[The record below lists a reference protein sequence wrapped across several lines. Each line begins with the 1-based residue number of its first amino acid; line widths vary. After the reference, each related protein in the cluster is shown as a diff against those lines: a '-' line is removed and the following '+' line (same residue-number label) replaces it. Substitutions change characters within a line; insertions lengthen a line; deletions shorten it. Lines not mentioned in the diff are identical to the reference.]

1 MSIRRNIEINFLQN
15 RKYTDS
21 NCPKSNDKTVFISS
35 LDLIGEIAVLTNPTN
50 DNVSIEKWSISDGKK
65 LHTFVFPLNCVI
77 HRNSTLNVYTCPGR
91 EYNGGVYTNPCV
103 LWTNLDGTMRK
114 KEVLNNGANV
124 FHQNLLAAYVP
135 YLQIIAPCSFTTLL
149 ESSSH
154 RVLPPNTTLVA
165 R

>member
-50 DNVSIEKWSISDGKK
+50 DNVSVEKWSISDGKK

-91 EYNGGVYTNPCV
+91 EHNGGVYTNPCV

-124 FHQNLLAAYVP
+124 FHQIFQLLMFLIFRSLHYAASQRFWKV
-135 YLQIIAPCSFTTLL
+135 
-149 ESSSH
+149 H
-154 RVLPPNTTLVA
+154 RIVYFHQT
-165 R
+165 RHW